1 MKLSFLTIALFAMH
15 SAWSQKIIQ
24 KVEIKKVEVKTT
36 EELQEPVE
44 QQTTIS
50 DPINLELEV
59 NELLN
64 GEKVD
69 VNITETNGEKSIR
82 IKSETNGN
90 KKEAFY
96 MGSAAE
102 EVHKIIENRD
112 MPFNQSEPLP
122 SEITTKKIK
131 QKRVIKTNQ

>member
-1 MKLSFLTIALFAMH
+1 MKLMYLTIVLIAMP

-131 QKRVIKTNQ
+131 QKRVIKTKQ

>member
-1 MKLSFLTIALFAMH
+1 MKLMYLTIVLIAMP

-90 KKEAFY
+90 KK
-96 MGSAAE
+96 
-102 EVHKIIENRD
+102 
-112 MPFNQSEPLP
+112 
-122 SEITTKKIK
+122 
-131 QKRVIKTNQ
+131 

>member
-1 MKLSFLTIALFAMH
+1 MKLMYLTVALIAMP

-24 KVEIKKVEVKTT
+24 KVELKKIEVKTT

-69 VNITETNGEKSIR
+69 INITETNGEKSIR

-96 MGSAAE
+96 IGSVAA

-112 MPFNQSEPLP
+112 LPFNQSEPLP
-122 SEITTKKIK
+122 SAIATKKIK
-131 QKRVIKTNQ
+131 QKRVIKTKQ

>member
-1 MKLSFLTIALFAMH
+1 MYLTFALIAMP

-24 KVEIKKVEVKTT
+24 KVELKKVEVKTT

-44 QQTTIS
+44 QQTSTS

-69 VNITETNGEKSIR
+69 INITETNGEKSIR
-82 IKSETNGN
+82 IQSETNGI

-96 MGSAAE
+96 NGSAAA
-102 EVHKIIENRD
+102 EVHKIVENRAL
-112 MPFNQSEPLP
+112 PFNQSEPLP
-122 SEITTKKIK
+122 SAITTKKIK
-131 QKRVIKTNQ
+131 QKRVIKTKQ